1 MSREDSLFH
10 VSLDLIKKFSS
21 SEIRWTRGL
30 LGEKLVEDILPAL
43 TDDPVL
49 AVFWGEGPRFF
60 SHGLSDSV
68 ADALQNQICA
78 PHGELR
84 FRTASKAGTGYVF
97 SVPIST
103 FAPGEPKLRLHFSDE
118 IVVAPLGQTEGALR
132 GIIGLVSKDQNKLG
146 LDFEHTLSIVAMFAG
161 CALNFADEMG
171 SLESFLQLTYQI
183 VENDPSGIAI
193 CDSEGKILRANH
205 AMGKLTSFMQ
215 EDLENRT
222 ISRFFQPNVYSEL
235 RERWRSDRSESY
247 EISIVNAEGEE
258 IPVRLSPYRIRQK
271 EKTWYVVQLEDLRGS
286 YELKQKEMEV
296 ERLQAVFYAAVTVN
310 DKVNTPLTIILAHLE
325 RLRLKWKEGLSEE
338 DLNKSL
344 ETVERQVDKITKTLS
359 RMGELKSYKVQDYA
373 LDNRMMLDLSDSAE
387 SDSPHSTAFDFDDG
401 EEM

>member
-161 CALNFADEMG
+161 CVLNFADEMG
-171 SLESFLQLTYQI
+171 TLESFLQLTYQI

-235 RERWRSDRSESY
+235 RERWRSDRSESH
-247 EISIVNAEGEE
+247 EISIVNAGGEE

>member
-161 CALNFADEMG
+161 CVLNFADEMG
-171 SLESFLQLTYQI
+171 TLESFLQLTYQI

-235 RERWRSDRSESY
+235 RERWRSDRSESH

>member
-103 FAPGEPKLRLHFSDE
+103 FAPGDPKLRLHFSDE

-132 GIIGLVSKDQNKLG
+132 GIIGFVSKNQNKLG

-161 CALNFADEMG
+161 CVLNFADEMG
-171 SLESFLQLTYQI
+171 TLESFLQLTYQI

-235 RERWRSDRSESY
+235 RERWRSDRSESH

-271 EKTWYVVQLEDLRGS
+271 DKTWYVVQLEDLRGS